1 MAWLNTTP
9 KPDSTIKPSK
19 RTKTA
24 AAAPRFSRL
33 DLLKR
38 DKITPQM
45 PPNPAPH
52 IVEWLI
58 DIGLSESHGMGQSP
72 ISWREINEWQR
83 ATSIELAPWE
93 AKLIRTLSVAYL
105 AEGRIAESETCPPP
119 WRGEVSQRE
128 REVEKARLQMVLG

>member
-1 MAWLNTTP
+1 MAWLNATP
-9 KPDSTIKPSK
+9 KPDPTTKPSK
-19 RTKTA
+19 RVKM
-24 AAAPRFSRL
+24 APETLRVSRL

-38 DKITPQM
+38 DKIIPQM

-58 DIGLSESHGMGQSP
+58 DIGLSESNGMGQSP

-83 ATSIELAPWE
+83 ATCIDLAPWE

-105 AEGRIAESETCPPP
+105 AEGRLAESETCPPP
-119 WRGEVSQRE
+119 WRATVSRKE
-128 REVEKARLQMVLG
+128 REAEDSRLRLVLG